1 MYFSFNSFIK
11 GSLIRGYI
19 GARIPLSNI
28 VLSRICFDSCVNRTL
43 AIPLLKAEGF
53 RRCLRLRAMKGE
65 SSYGNAPLEAHGS
78 TGGAFRDWDDLPT
91 PHGTPTS
98 FAIAEYPPDPIG
110 APYSHSVEVLD
121 SLLPSL
127 FSISNLCWS
136 MTRSITE
143 YYSLRFREI

>member
-1 MYFSFNSFIK
+1 
-11 GSLIRGYI
+11 
-19 GARIPLSNI
+19 
-28 VLSRICFDSCVNRTL
+28 
-43 AIPLLKAEGF
+43 
-53 RRCLRLRAMKGE
+53 MKGE
-65 SSYGNAPLEAHGS
+65 SSHGNAPLEAHGS

-143 YYSLRFREI
+143 YYSLKFREI

>member
-1 MYFSFNSFIK
+1 
-11 GSLIRGYI
+11 
-19 GARIPLSNI
+19 
-28 VLSRICFDSCVNRTL
+28 
-43 AIPLLKAEGF
+43 
-53 RRCLRLRAMKGE
+53 LRLRAMKGE

-143 YYSLRFREI
+143 YYSLRFREIWLCVDLLTTLALFELHLLLEGGTKGIKWVAFRDYLF